1 MQKIIFQIFLF
12 IFSSHFLFSQDTTEV
27 SQENIFPQT
36 DSLSLQNISQ
46 DSTKISDSLGLPII
60 VNESKNELSEL
71 SKIIDPE
78 GYRGM
83 HWGMSL
89 NEVKSFIVTLDSTV
103 RENNFFPITN
113 GFEYT
118 KRISDASATISYQ
131 FDYDRLYIIRIK
143 LNLKSA
149 TKFNYLEK
157 YDEMNDILS
166 YKYGK
171 STRSGYHKTDDTYL
185 STIES
190 VILGFAKKYTL
201 WEFERSIINLMLTG
215 KNRQLEIKITYGSK
229 PIIYEMKERKE
240 ILKYDDF

>member
-27 SQENIFPQT
+27 SQENIFSQT

-103 RENNFFPITN
+103 RENNF
-113 GFEYT
+113 
-118 KRISDASATISYQ
+118 SQSQMD
-131 FDYDRLYIIRIK
+131 
-143 LNLKSA
+143 LNTQKN
-149 TKFNYLEK
+149 FRCERN
-157 YDEMNDILS
+157 NFLS
-166 YKYGK
+166 
-171 STRSGYHKTDDTYL
+171 
-185 STIES
+185 I
-190 VILGFAKKYTL
+190 
-201 WEFERSIINLMLTG
+201 
-215 KNRQLEIKITYGSK
+215 
-229 PIIYEMKERKE
+229 
-240 ILKYDDF
+240 

>member
-27 SQENIFPQT
+27 SQENIFSQT

-118 KRISDASATISYQ
+118 KKFPMRAQQ
-131 FDYDRLYIIRIK
+131 FLI
-143 LNLKSA
+143 NLIM
-149 TKFNYLEK
+149 TDF
-157 YDEMNDILS
+157 ILS
-166 YKYGK
+166 E
-171 STRSGYHKTDDTYL
+171 L
-185 STIES
+185 
-190 VILGFAKKYTL
+190 
-201 WEFERSIINLMLTG
+201 N
-215 KNRQLEIKITYGSK
+215 
-229 PIIYEMKERKE
+229 
-240 ILKYDDF
+240 

>member
-27 SQENIFPQT
+27 SQENIFSQT

-103 RENNFFPITN
+103 R
-113 GFEYT
+113 
-118 KRISDASATISYQ
+118 K
-131 FDYDRLYIIRIK
+131 
-143 LNLKSA
+143 
-149 TKFNYLEK
+149 
-157 YDEMNDILS
+157 
-166 YKYGK
+166 
-171 STRSGYHKTDDTYL
+171 
-185 STIES
+185 
-190 VILGFAKKYTL
+190 
-201 WEFERSIINLMLTG
+201 
-215 KNRQLEIKITYGSK
+215 
-229 PIIYEMKERKE
+229 
-240 ILKYDDF
+240 

>member
-1 MQKIIFQIFLF
+1 
-12 IFSSHFLFSQDTTEV
+12 
-27 SQENIFPQT
+27 
-36 DSLSLQNISQ
+36 
-46 DSTKISDSLGLPII
+46 
-60 VNESKNELSEL
+60 
-71 SKIIDPE
+71 
-78 GYRGM
+78 
-83 HWGMSL
+83 
-89 NEVKSFIVTLDSTV
+89 
-103 RENNFFPITN
+103 
-113 GFEYT
+113 
-118 KRISDASATISYQ
+118 
-131 FDYDRLYIIRIK
+131 
-143 LNLKSA
+143 
-149 TKFNYLEK
+149 
-157 YDEMNDILS
+157 MNDILS

>member
-27 SQENIFPQT
+27 SQENIFSQT

-103 RENNFFPITN
+103 RENNFSQSQMDLNTKKFPM
-113 GFEYT
+113 
-118 KRISDASATISYQ
+118 RAQQ
-131 FDYDRLYIIRIK
+131 FLI
-143 LNLKSA
+143 NLIM
-149 TKFNYLEK
+149 TDF
-157 YDEMNDILS
+157 ILS
-166 YKYGK
+166 E
-171 STRSGYHKTDDTYL
+171 L
-185 STIES
+185 
-190 VILGFAKKYTL
+190 
-201 WEFERSIINLMLTG
+201 N
-215 KNRQLEIKITYGSK
+215 
-229 PIIYEMKERKE
+229 
-240 ILKYDDF
+240 